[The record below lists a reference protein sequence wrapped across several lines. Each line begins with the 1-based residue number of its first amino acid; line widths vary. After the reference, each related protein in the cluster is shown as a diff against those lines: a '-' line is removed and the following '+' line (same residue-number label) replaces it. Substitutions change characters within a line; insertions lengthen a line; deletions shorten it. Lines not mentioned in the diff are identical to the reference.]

1 MSENVNMSVSS
12 PVVKGDKKLVY
23 VMFSEADKS
32 AEFEAPGGELVKNV
46 GFSDEDITILKD
58 YILNNWETIFGMA
71 KEIDPMKAF
80 LEK

>member
-12 PVVKGDKKLVY
+12 PVVKGDRKLVY
-23 VMFSEADKS
+23 VMFSEEGKT
-32 AEFEAPGGELVKNV
+32 AEFEAPGADLVKNT
-46 GFSDEDITILKD
+46 GFSDEDIAVLKD
-58 YILNNWETIFGMA
+58 YILNNWETIFNMA